1 MRPYARQVA
10 GLLTIGSLCGIV
22 MNTAVVLPAVLLG
35 RAIDAVLTAERLHS
49 GSTPVT
55 RAVLLLVAGTVATEL
70 PRVGKRFWLG
80 VCKNRIRANVR
91 ADALASVLGWPA
103 ARLHTTSVGE
113 LMARIVGDVEVLGT
127 GVREVIVETWDMLL
141 FSAVGVR
148 ERAGVGPAGV
158 GRDRAHR
165 GGRGRRCV
173 RCWLAAEF
181 ARPSLPTRAAAARN
195 GPRWEVL
202 VFPETAAAA
211 AVLIDELAD

>member
-80 VCKNRIRANVR
+80 VCKTGSGRTSARTR
-91 ADALASVLGWPA
+91 SPA
-103 ARLHTTSVGE
+103 C
-113 LMARIVGDVEVLGT
+113 
-127 GVREVIVETWDMLL
+127 
-141 FSAVGVR
+141 SA
-148 ERAGVGPAGV
+148 
-158 GRDRAHR
+158 
-165 GGRGRRCV
+165 GRRRDCT
-173 RCWLAAEF
+173 R
-181 ARPSLPTRAAAARN
+181 RPSAS
-195 GPRWEVL
+195 
-202 VFPETAAAA
+202 
-211 AVLIDELAD
+211 